1 MYFLKKKE
9 RCGIPFAKERRNNCG
24 ICLLPIIP
32 TQPKE
37 DSSCRLFG
45 TFPTKRI
52 NGLNSIY
59 KFFFGGKKLQIP
71 LKKS

>member
-1 MYFLKKKE
+1 MASTCLARAALTSFLKNKE
-9 RCGIPFAKERRNNCG
+9 RCGIPVAKEGRDNCG

-45 TFPTKRI
+45 LFPTKRI
-52 NGLNSIY
+52 NGLN
-59 KFFFGGKKLQIP
+59 F
-71 LKKS
+71 